1 MSSSSS
7 NATSNSTST
16 TSNNTTAHTVAT
28 TASHALAHSSSGLGA
43 SGSLSNSSNGSAVTS
58 TVHFSHQQLVS
69 NASAACQFYFPAPSH
84 QLTAYHDATHLSQLS
99 AHSHPNYRNH
109 MNSLDADYDDTA
121 PPSQLAA
128 TPIST
133 HSGRRPRL
141 DAKSLRSSDGGSSG
155 NGSDVELLSS
165 RKAKNRS
172 QQANYY
178 EVGVAS
184 AASTRSESKSRLKQ
198 RGLDQV
204 PKEMRTSKQSFTQAM
219 DKPCEFFV
227 DVM

>member
-28 TASHALAHSSSGLGA
+28 TASHALAHSSSGLGH
-43 SGSLSNSSNGSAVTS
+43 SGSLSNSSNGSAVTATS
-58 TVHFSHQQLVS
+58 AAHFGHQQQLLS

-84 QLTAYHDATHLSQLS
+84 QLAAYHDNSQLS
-99 AHSHPNYRNH
+99 AHSHPNHYRNH
-109 MNSLDADYDDTA
+109 INDFDDSA
-121 PPSQLAA
+121 PPGQLAA
-128 TPIST
+128 TPISA
-133 HSGRRPRL
+133 HSGRRPRHH

-165 RKAKNRS
+165 RKAKSRS

-178 EVGVAS
+178 EVSVEAS
-184 AASTRSESKSRLKQ
+184 AASIRSESKSRLKQ